1 MHHNAAWC
9 GSRSIAHI
17 MGTMALLAEGILK
30 THWDQSVPVN
40 LARIAK
46 AMQLVVELGD
56 TGDAC
61 ALLELAPQRKACVTI
76 GKTHSMARQ
85 RYGVAHAIAHLALH
99 HLRPGMRKAISASGS
114 YHADHSQ
121 RQDSEAN
128 DFALQLLMPESVLR
142 YTVEGGHAHSL
153 QELAHLFEVPE
164 ILVKQRLADL
174 DLPIPKTLAQRL
186 HPSVAWD

>member
-1 MHHNAAWC
+1 
-9 GSRSIAHI
+9 
-17 MGTMALLAEGILK
+17 MALLAEGILK

-40 LARIAK
+40 LARMAK
-46 AMQLVVELGD
+46 AMKLVVALGD

-61 ALLELAPQRKACVTI
+61 AVLEISPQRKACVTI
-76 GKTHSMARQ
+76 GRQHPITLQ

-99 HLRPGMRKAISASGS
+99 HLRPGMQRAICISANF
-114 YHADHSQ
+114 HADHSQ

-142 YTVEGGHAHSL
+142 YTVEGGHARTL

-186 HPSVAWD
+186 DPSVAWD

>member
-1 MHHNAAWC
+1 
-9 GSRSIAHI
+9 
-17 MGTMALLAEGILK
+17 MALLAEGILK

-46 AMQLVVELGD
+46 AMQLRVSLGD
-56 TGDAC
+56 TGTAC
-61 ALLELAPQRKACVTI
+61 ALLEVSGAHKACVTI
-76 GKTHSMARQ
+76 GQSHPITRQ

-99 HLRPGMRKAISASGS
+99 HLRPGMQRAICISDS
-114 YHADHSQ
+114 YHADHNQ

-128 DFALQLLMPESVLR
+128 DFALQLLLPETVLR
-142 YTVEGGHAHSL
+142 YTVAGRHACSL

-174 DLPIPKTLAQRL
+174 DLALPKTLAQQLDPR
-186 HPSVAWD
+186 VAEN

>member
-1 MHHNAAWC
+1 
-9 GSRSIAHI
+9 
-17 MGTMALLAEGILK
+17 MALLAEGILK

-46 AMQLVVELGD
+46 AVGLRVCLGD
-56 TGDAC
+56 PGTAC
-61 ALLELAPQRKACVTI
+61 ALLEITAQHKASVTI
-76 GKTHSMARQ
+76 SQHHPITRQ

-99 HLRPGMRKAISASGS
+99 HLRPGMQRAICISDS
-114 YHADHSQ
+114 YHADHNQ

-128 DFALQLLMPESVLR
+128 DFALQLLLPEVVLR
-142 YTVEGGHAHSL
+142 YTVTGQHVHSL

-174 DLPIPKTLAQRL
+174 DLVLPKTLAQRL
-186 HPSVAWD
+186 DPRVAED